1 MSPRKAA
8 SKRAARTRKAAAGG
22 RADNGD
28 SGDDRAPGVRPFWS
42 GTLTFGLVSV
52 PVALYPAVRS
62 GRVSLRMLDEDG
74 TPLERRYFD
83 PETGRDVAGDRIVR
97 GYQTE
102 KGKFVVVED
111 EELEAIAPEK
121 TRDIDLRRFVPLDQ
135 LDPLYFE
142 RAYFLLPGGESVKAY
157 RLLAATMEETGRAGI
172 ATFVMR
178 GIEYLTAIT
187 AENGVLRAQTLR
199 FQNEVRTP
207 KDVGL
212 ASPKKAPPAEVA
224 RLTRAIRSRSKS
236 ELAEKELVDG
246 WAERLEKLVARK
258 KKKGK
263 DVVDVPEEELGE
275 DTGAKV
281 IDLLEVL
288 KRSMAESASG
298 KTERKPPL
306 RAAAKKTSSKSARA
320 KKSAGA
326 KRKSSRMRR

>member
-1 MSPRKAA
+1 VSPRKAA
-8 SKRAARTRKAAAGG
+8 SKRARSRRPAAEE
-22 RADNGD
+22 
-28 SGDDRAPGVRPFWS
+28 RAPGVRPFWS

-52 PVALYPAVRS
+52 PVDLYPAVRS
-62 GRVSLRMLDEDG
+62 GGVSLRMLDEDG
-74 TPLERRYFD
+74 TPLQRRYYD
-83 PETGRDVAGDRIVR
+83 PETGRDVARDQIVR

-121 TRDIDLRRFVPLDQ
+121 TRDIDLRRFVPRDQ

-157 RLLAATMEETGRAGI
+157 RLLAATMEQSGRAGI

-212 ASPKKAPPAEVA
+212 TTPKKAPSADVA
-224 RLTRAIRSRSKS
+224 RFARAIRSRSKS
-236 ELAEKELVDG
+236 ELAEKELADG
-246 WAERLEKLVARK
+246 WADRLEKLVARK

-263 DVVDVPEEELGE
+263 DVVDVPEAELE
-275 DTGAKV
+275 DTGAEV

-288 KRSMAESASG
+288 KRSMAESTGG

-306 RAAAKKTSSKSARA
+306 RAAAKKTQTKSARA
-320 KKSAGA
+320 KKSARPKKKA
-326 KRKSSRMRR
+326 RKRA